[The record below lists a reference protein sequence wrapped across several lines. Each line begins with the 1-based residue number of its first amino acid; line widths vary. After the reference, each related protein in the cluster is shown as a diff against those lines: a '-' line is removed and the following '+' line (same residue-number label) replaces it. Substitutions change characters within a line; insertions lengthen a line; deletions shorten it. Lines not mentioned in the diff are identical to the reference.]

1 MKTIKVQLL
10 SKEKFAKYGE
20 YQNLLDDKSLAEKSI
35 FPYSFFADVVKLD
48 LGNTTLPT
56 ISVCQAVKPE
66 KMEISMLEAH
76 QFTCEGLLALEIGR
90 AHV

>member
-35 FPYSFFADVVKLD
+35 FPYRVPLCGQGAGLSASLPVV
-48 LGNTTLPT
+48 G
-56 ISVCQAVKPE
+56 
-66 KMEISMLEAH
+66 
-76 QFTCEGLLALEIGR
+76 
-90 AHV
+90 

>member
-35 FPYSFFADVVKLD
+35 FRIVFCRCSET
-48 LGNTTLPT
+48 G
-56 ISVCQAVKPE
+56 SW
-66 KMEISMLEAH
+66 
-76 QFTCEGLLALEIGR
+76 
-90 AHV
+90 